1 MTRRTVLRKAFL
13 GPWDPLVDQAIL
25 YSMADAQRATGVA
38 IHGSVRVVSHM
49 HTSGTP
55 SEDNLPD
62 FTRRFHR
69 DVSCALHTLL
79 CARKYDA
86 PRELFDDRPTHLMRL
101 VDAEAQAS
109 HGIYEVLNPVAAGLV
124 KHPDDMPM
132 RRVDYK
138 LWRKGY
144 IDIERPPFYFES
156 SRPKVLRLHV
166 TPPPLLY
173 EAFGGD
179 LDRLVYYMEKLE
191 KDGLAAL
198 HRVMKRPFMGAQAV
212 KRIHPW
218 SEPRTLREPGGQ
230 RVPCFRIGASD
241 ILGREA
247 RSNAAREVTHF
258 RHDYEACRVGRR
270 DGDHERRF
278 PYGTYGFRV
287 YHGAPIEEEPP
298 LDAIISA
305 PGPTLDEV
313 KEKLARERPEAEQV
327 QKRSHALVDA
337 VRDAV
342 RAESSEIVED
352 SILDLTEPT
361 IVSPRG
367 RDASASVGADDGKAE
382 EAASSK
388 EPAEDARPAVVVRHR
403 FDKRRDAAARR
414 IITLR
419 DRRRGRPPTG
429 GTGTHGSDPPG

>member
-13 GPWDPLVDQAIL
+13 GPWDPLVDDIIL
-25 YSMADAQRATGVA
+25 YAMADAQRATGVA
-38 IHGSVRVVSHM
+38 IHESVRVVSHM
-49 HTSGTP
+49 HTTGTP
-55 SEDNLPD
+55 PEDNLPD

-69 DVSCALHTLL
+69 DVSCGLHTLL

-86 PRELFDDRPTHLMRL
+86 PRELFDDRPTHMMRL

-132 RRVDYK
+132 KRLDYR
-138 LWRKGY
+138 LWKKGY
-144 IDIERPPFYFES
+144 IEVERPPFYFES
-156 SRPKVLRLHV
+156 SRPKVLELRL

-179 LDRLVYYMEKLE
+179 LDKLVYHLEKLE

-198 HRVMKRPFMGAQAV
+198 HRAMSRPFMGAQAV
-212 KRIHPW
+212 RRIHPW

-230 RVPCFRIGASD
+230 RVPCYRIGASD

-247 RSNAAREVTHF
+247 RIEASREVTHF
-258 RHDYEACRVGRR
+258 RHGYEESRVGRR

-305 PGPTLDEV
+305 PGLTLDEV
-313 KEKLARERPEAEQV
+313 KERLARERPDTENVRE
-327 QKRSHALVDA
+327 RSHALLAA

-352 SILDLTEPT
+352 TMLDLSEPT
-361 IVSPRG
+361 IVTPR
-367 RDASASVGADDGKAE
+367 RASVAGDEDAEAKAKQ
-382 EAASSK
+382 AASSK
-388 EPAEDARPAVVVRHR
+388 APGEDAGQAVVVRHR

-419 DRRRGRPPTG
+419 DRRLGRPPRSG
-429 GTGTHGSDPPG
+429 SGTHGSDPPG

>member
-1 MTRRTVLRKAFL
+1 MTRRTVLRKAFI

-25 YSMADAQRATGVA
+25 YAMADAQRATGVA
-38 IHGSVRVVSHM
+38 IHDSVRVVSHM
-49 HTSGTP
+49 HTNGTP

-132 RRVDYK
+132 QRVDYK
-138 LWRKGY
+138 LWKKGY

-179 LDRLVYYMEKLE
+179 LDKLVYHLEKLE

-198 HRVMKRPFMGAQAV
+198 HREMKRPFMGAQAV
-212 KRIHPW
+212 RRIHPW

-230 RVPCFRIGASD
+230 RVPCFRIGASG

-247 RSNAAREVTHF
+247 RIEASREVTYF
-258 RHDYEACRVGRR
+258 RHGYEASRVGRR

-305 PGPTLDEV
+305 PGLTLDEV
-313 KEKLARERPEAEQV
+313 KERLARERPDTENVRE
-327 QKRSHALVDA
+327 RSHALLAA

-367 RDASASVGADDGKAE
+367 AHDEEGKAAEASASTA
-382 EAASSK
+382 
-388 EPAEDARPAVVVRHR
+388 AEDARAPVVVRHR

>member
-13 GPWDPLVDQAIL
+13 GPWDPLVDDIIL
-25 YSMADAQRATGVA
+25 YAMADAQRATGVA
-38 IHGSVRVVSHM
+38 IHDSVRVVSHM
-49 HTSGTP
+49 HTTGTP
-55 SEDNLPD
+55 CEDNLPD
-62 FTRRFHR
+62 FTRRFHH
-69 DVSCALHTLL
+69 DVSCGLHTLL

-86 PRELFDDRPTHLMRL
+86 PRELFDDRPTHMMRL

-132 RRVDYK
+132 KRLDYR
-138 LWRKGY
+138 LWKKGY
-144 IDIERPPFYFES
+144 IEVERPPFYFDS
-156 SRPKVLRLHV
+156 SRPKVLELRI

-179 LDRLVYYMEKLE
+179 LDKLVYHLEKLE

-198 HRVMKRPFMGAQAV
+198 HRAMSRPFMGAQAV
-212 KRIHPW
+212 RRIHPW

-230 RVPCFRIGASD
+230 RVPCYRIGASG

-247 RSNAAREVTHF
+247 RIESSKEVTQF
-258 RHDYEACRVGRR
+258 RHTYDATRVARR
-270 DGDHERRF
+270 DGDHERLF
-278 PYGTYGFRV
+278 PYGTYGARV
-287 YHGAPIEEEPP
+287 YHGAPIEGEPW
-298 LDAIISA
+298 LDAIVTA

-313 KEKLARERPEAEQV
+313 KERLARERPDTENVRE
-327 QKRSHALVDA
+327 RSHALVHA
-337 VRDAV
+337 VRNAV

-352 SILDLTEPT
+352 TMLDLTEPT
-361 IVSPRG
+361 IVTPRG
-367 RDASASVGADDGKAE
+367 ASVAGEGDEDAKAKQTATSKAHA
-382 EAASSK
+382 EAAGQ
-388 EPAEDARPAVVVRHR
+388 AVVVRQR

-419 DRRRGRPPTG
+419 DRRRGRPPRG